1 MTEAEIRALPITDG
15 YAHDLILEAHNLTI
29 GDYPDCTKLIYV
41 ELLHC
46 PGISLN
52 TEDGVVMYDP
62 VIIKSISMLQLC
74 EIMAIVMHQYT
85 IDIIEINEF
94 VPAGTTFH

>member
-29 GDYPDCTKLIYV
+29 GDYPDCTELIYV
-41 ELLHC
+41 EFTEY
-46 PGISLN
+46 PGVTLN
-52 TEDGVVMYDP
+52 TEDGVVMYHPD
-62 VIIKSISMLQLC
+62 IIKMVSLEQLC
-74 EIMAIVMHQYT
+74 ELMVIIMHQYT
-85 IDIIEINEF
+85 MDVIEINEV